1 MGIIRTENL
10 TKIYRRR
17 HLGRLKE
24 TRAVK
29 NLNLEIKEGEIFSL
43 LGLNGSGKTTTIK
56 LLLGLLFP
64 TQGKV
69 YIREKLMPDRK
80 IVRFIGY
87 LPELPYFY
95 KYLTVNEL
103 LNLYARL
110 SEMPSP
116 EIKQRIEQ
124 ILQIIGLEKEENKRI
139 GELSRGM
146 LQRVGIA
153 QALLHHP
160 QILIFDEPVSGLDP
174 VGIRETRELLLKLRK
189 EGKTI
194 FFSSHII
201 SEVEKISDRV
211 GILDQG
217 ELVSVLEQKDW
228 SSREGKL
235 EEIFLETVR
244 PAPTDF
250 ASEQAKA

>member
-1 MGIIRTENL
+1 MEIIRTEDL

-17 HLGRLKE
+17 HLGKLKE
-24 TRAVK
+24 TPAVK

-64 TQGKV
+64 TKGRVYIQGKLIPDKEI
-69 YIREKLMPDRK
+69 IRN
-80 IVRFIGY
+80 VGY
-87 LPELPYFY
+87 LPELPSFY
-95 KYLTVNEL
+95 QYLTVNEL

-110 SEMPSP
+110 SEIPSQK
-116 EIKQRIEQ
+116 INQRIEQ
-124 ILQIIGLEKEENKRI
+124 VLKLVTLEKEKNKRVT
-139 GELSRGM
+139 ELSRGM

-153 QALLHHP
+153 QALLHNP
-160 QILIFDEPVSGLDP
+160 EILILDEPVSGLDP
-174 VGIRETRELLLKLRK
+174 VGIREMRELLLGLKK

-228 SSREGKL
+228 SMREGKL
-235 EEIFLETVR
+235 EKIFLKTIRV
-244 PAPTDF
+244 A
-250 ASEQAKA
+250 QA